1 MRCHQARPEA
11 PRSHPC
17 LREVRHLQHPRSEQ
31 EGAGGSCDDTR
42 VTTRTTP
49 PICNS
54 TRSARRS
61 AGLVTAASGKFSGRS
76 SGRLGAC
83 GALQQLGGSVL
94 CTRAVDR
101 SLTLCRRRRVHPA
114 GVPQHRPVR
123 EQSGRSRPRAA
134 QVPSRP
140 DGPQTRLQRS
150 RGHATSHVHA
160 EPPARPLRTR
170 DPHSAGTGASL
181 PPLPNSPEPPEPTS
195 TKRRRS
201 DPTQQSSPTG
211 LARGS
216 ARRDAGTK
224 LRRISVAESG

>member
-11 PRSHPC
+11 PLRHPC

-123 EQSGRSRPRAA
+123 EQSDRSRPRAA
-134 QVPSRP
+134 RVPSRP

-150 RGHATSHVHA
+150 RGHATSHVRA

-170 DPHSAGTGASL
+170 EPHSQVPARRYRLYRTRPNHLNRHRQSGAG
-181 PPLPNSPEPPEPTS
+181 
-195 TKRRRS
+195 
-201 DPTQQSSPTG
+201 PTQ
-211 LARGS
+211 RNR
-216 ARRDAGTK
+216 ARRPGWLAAQLAETPA
-224 LRRISVAESG
+224 RSSVA